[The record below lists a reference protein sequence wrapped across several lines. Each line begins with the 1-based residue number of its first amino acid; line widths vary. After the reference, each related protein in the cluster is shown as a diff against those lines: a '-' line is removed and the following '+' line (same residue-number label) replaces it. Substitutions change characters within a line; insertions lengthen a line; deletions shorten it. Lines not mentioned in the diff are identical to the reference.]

1 MAKNMNSSV
10 FRKIDVDQIN
20 DEFKEDDNQLDANAQ
35 GNFCAIK
42 FYYFG
47 ILIHFKF

>member
-20 DEFKEDDNQLDANAQ
+20 DEFKEDDNQSDTNNQ
-35 GNFCAIK
+35 GN
-42 FYYFG
+42 
-47 ILIHFKF
+47 

>member
-20 DEFKEDDNQLDANAQ
+20 DEFKEDDNPSDASNQ
-35 GNFCAIK
+35 GRLVWIE
-42 FYYFG
+42 
-47 ILIHFKF
+47 FKFDALNRCFE

>member
-20 DEFKEDDNQLDANAQ
+20 DEFKEDDNQSDTSNQ
-35 GNFCAIK
+35 GMHIFFEDI
-42 FYYFG
+42 
-47 ILIHFKF
+47 